1 MKNIP
6 SGVISLKR
14 KANELDVDKLVP
26 ALVNL
31 SKLSVVVKNDVVKKD
46 VCNGEKN
53 TENKVLDITILAT
66 KTTLNAKINETQ
78 GQISSISKLA
88 TATALAAVENKVPNV
103 SNLVTKNWL

>member
-53 TENKVLDITILAT
+53 TESIKVLDITILAT

-103 SNLVTKNWL
+103 SNLVTKN